1 MRITAGFDIN
11 RDFATFNTQEA
22 RIIKQ
27 LLNDRSYDLMVD
39 LHEDQDAQGFYLYQY
54 GLADKSVCE
63 KIVAVI
69 QDMGYPIEQDVRALN
84 GASW

>member
-1 MRITAGFDIN
+1 
-11 RDFATFNTQEA
+11 
-22 RIIKQ
+22 
-27 LLNDRSYDLMVD
+27 MVD

-84 GASW
+84 GPSW

>member
-27 LLNDRSYDLMVD
+27 LFNDRRYDLMVD
-39 LHEDQDAQGFYLYQY
+39 LHEDKDARGFYLYQ
-54 GLADKSVCE
+54 
-63 KIVAVI
+63 
-69 QDMGYPIEQDVRALN
+69 
-84 GASW
+84 